1 MNFNEGTNSCIDCGN
16 VLSELVSSSPVLM
29 VDGGC
34 GKFLVFRVSDIGGS
48 PELLEISLL
57 AKFINNFHPEIF

>member
-1 MNFNEGTNSCIDCGN
+1 MEPAEVDLQKNDTSHSTEYVFSC
-16 VLSELVSSSPVLM
+16 

-57 AKFINNFHPEIF
+57 AKFINNFHPEIFQ